1 MNFQW
6 ILLALFLVFLI
17 SETVKALYKPM
28 LKNILR
34 LVCVPVAFVI
44 TYVIQACGLFQ
55 LAATKIIGLLNVAD
69 KLGSYADM
77 IDYLI
82 AFASTLLSPT
92 LFVFVFFV
100 IFYILKVVHVNLVA
114 SSIQA
119 RINKQRRNDLKK
131 TIKQEKEMVKKAII
145 ENDKLLEEGLENG
158 EEDGENVFS
167 ISYRGLNDDEIEA
180 LVEKRVKADKE
191 TKTKTGFFAE
201 SSEHKIVSVIV
212 GAVSGI
218 LIFGVTLMP
227 LFYTMDILSSATES
241 IKNSDADDSSVYQI
255 VDVLDDNIVT
265 PYKESF
271 VIQFYDSTALIDLI
285 KSSVRTSAK
294 IELEDGSKVY
304 ADDVI
309 RTLLTHGVSAA
320 AQLTSQKTEYK
331 SLGDDIKAIT
341 ANPLVASIL
350 SNAISERLVG
360 VSVPEVE
367 EGNMVSESKADFIE
381 HYKNASTETISE
393 DIAFI
398 SDAVVLLAK
407 NGMLSDI
414 LNGESVDFDS
424 ILSDEEKFAAVV
436 EAMSGVSAFE
446 PIMSKLIK
454 SGIENVGESLKIAYN
469 DAEAYDAFVES
480 LLEVL
485 NKYRLPSVNMSQ
497 VNSFVKGCA
506 ESESHLV
513 FDYAAYYANDADSFV
528 EYLKRWSDIQNV
540 FMNASEDKSL
550 AYFTM
555 EIDGQLYILD
565 MGNISGVEDVNDM
578 KKATLTAVA
587 DEAAY
592 GNKISPLSDLINYLI
607 CNSCSITDINTDG
620 LSTILTNYISST
632 SDSHKVCKDLAASL
646 LNKDSFISKGVTVEK
661 MLDSLDFEDWTREK
675 RKNDAGL
682 CVSIITSFLD
692 ISENIGS
699 SEDSDID
706 TMLDQFVALG
716 RVMDLMTKTNCMN
729 ELPPLMLEGL
739 VKTGSIGEIMTPA
752 IVNQIVEKVQSN
764 ENLSYEGYMKSL
776 SDTFK
781 IAIS

>member
-34 LVCVPVAFVI
+34 LVCIPVAFVI

-55 LAATKIIGLLNVAD
+55 FVATKIIGLLNLAS
-69 KLGSYADM
+69 KLGAYADM
-77 IDYLI
+77 VDYLI
-82 AFASTLLSPT
+82 AFASTLLSPI
-92 LFVFVFFV
+92 LFVCVFFV

-114 SSIQA
+114 SSINA
-119 RINKQRRNDLKK
+119 RINKQRRSDLKK
-131 TIKQEKEMVKKAII
+131 AIKQEKEMVKKAII
-145 ENDKLLEEGLENG
+145 ENDKLLEEGIKSG
-158 EEDGENVFS
+158 EEGENVFS
-167 ISYRGLNDDEIEA
+167 ISYRGLDDDEIEA
-180 LVEKRVKADKE
+180 LVEKRVKSDKE
-191 TKTKTGFFAE
+191 IKTKTGFFAE
-201 SSEHKIVSVIV
+201 TSEHKIVSVIV

-227 LFYTMDILSSATES
+227 LFYTMDILSSAAES
-241 IKNSDADDSSVYQI
+241 IRNSDADDSSVYQI
-255 VDVLDDNIVT
+255 VDVLDDNIVK
-265 PYKESF
+265 PYEESF

-294 IELEDGSKVY
+294 IKLDDGSKVY

-350 SNAISERLVG
+350 SNAISERLLEVE
-360 VSVPEVE
+360 VPAVE
-367 EGNMVSESKADFIE
+367 EGNMVSEIKADFVE
-381 HYKNASTETISE
+381 HYKNASPETIAE

-424 ILSDEEKFAAVV
+424 LLQNEEKFAEVV
-436 EAMSGVSAFE
+436 DAMSGISAFE

-454 SGIENVGESLKIAYN
+454 SGIENIGETLEIAYN

-485 NKYRLPSVNMSQ
+485 NKYRLPGVNMSR

-506 ESESHLV
+506 ESESHIV
-513 FDYAAYYANDADSFV
+513 SDYAAYYSSDADAFV
-528 EYLKRWSDIQNV
+528 EYLKRWSDIQSV

-550 AYFTM
+550 AYFTI

-565 MGNISGVEDVNDM
+565 MSNVSGVEDIKDM
-578 KKATLTAVA
+578 KKATLTAIA
-587 DEAAY
+587 DESAY
-592 GNKISPLSDLINYLI
+592 GNKISPLSNLINYLI
-607 CNSCSITDINTDG
+607 CNSWSTTDINSDG
-620 LSTILTNYISST
+620 LNTILTNYISVT

-646 LNKDSFISKGVTVEK
+646 LNKSSFVSKGVTVEK
-661 MLDSLDFEDWTREK
+661 MLDILDFEDWTREE

-692 ISENIGS
+692 ISENIDS
-699 SEDSDID
+699 SEDSDLD
-706 TMLDQFVALG
+706 TMLDQFVILG
-716 RVMDLMTKTNCMN
+716 RAMDLMTKTSCMN
-729 ELPPLMLEGL
+729 ELPPLILEGL
-739 VKTGSIGEIMTPA
+739 VKNGSIGEIMTPA

-764 ENLSYEGYMKSL
+764 ENLSYEGYMQSL
-776 SDTFK
+776 ADTFK